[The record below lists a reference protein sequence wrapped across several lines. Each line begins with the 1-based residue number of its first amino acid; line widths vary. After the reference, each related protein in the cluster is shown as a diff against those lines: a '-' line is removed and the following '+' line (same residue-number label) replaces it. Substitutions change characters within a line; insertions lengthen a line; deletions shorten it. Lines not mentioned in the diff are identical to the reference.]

1 MEMVK
6 FLGFAILASLVLI
19 VLAKVIMQKFMRK
32 PVDYYDKEEQ
42 RQDDLVMK
50 LIRSKKGNNQ

>member
-50 LIRSKKGNNQ
+50 FIRSKKGNNQ

>member
-50 LIRSKKGNNQ
+50 LIRSKKGANQ